1 MFLSSIVIV
10 FDSNTYI
17 YTIICFKCHQ
27 NEIPQPNYY
36 KTCILSR
43 EIGNPSNQDNSGW
56 LREHFD
62 KKKDS
67 QEIFS
72 SLRVKR
78 SLNSSW
84 PIWALGVWVEGK
96 GEEKVWFR
104 ARRPQQQSNY
114 TMMHFETFLSDEWLV
129 EITLRLIS
137 IDDNNNRSETL
148 IASILYH
155 ITKS

>member
-1 MFLSSIVIV
+1 MSPKWNSTT
-10 FDSNTYI
+10 N
-17 YTIICFKCHQ
+17 C
-27 NEIPQPNYY
+27 Y

-114 TMMHFETFLSDEWLV
+114 TMLHFQTFLSDELLD
-129 EITLRLIS
+129 EITLKINTSLNKQKTARNGKGLLKLVNGQSPECSAMIHYLQK
-137 IDDNNNRSETL
+137 ICCRS
-148 IASILYH
+148 
-155 ITKS
+155 TK

>member
-114 TMMHFETFLSDEWLV
+114 TMMLFQTFLSNEWLA
-129 EITLRLIS
+129 EITLKINKFFNTQKKLQVTVK
-137 IDDNNNRSETL
+137 DFLT
-148 IASILYH
+148 
-155 ITKS
+155 